1 MSLKEKIQ
9 SDIKEAMK
17 ARENEKVG
25 VLRMLQSEIKN
36 AEIAKRT
43 KLSKSNGAD
52 DIEQKSQLSDE
63 EIIEVISRE
72 TKKRK
77 DAIELYEKGGR
88 KELAEKEKKEAEI
101 LSAYMPEQMSEE
113 EIRSL
118 AKKTIDRLNASG
130 QQDMGKVMGAL
141 KLETKGKADGAAVS
155 RIVKELLS
163 L

>member
-17 ARENEKVG
+17 TRENEKVG

-113 EIRSL
+113 EI
-118 AKKTIDRLNASG
+118 KKLVETTIKETGASNIKE
-130 QQDMGKVMGAL
+130 MGKVMGAL
-141 KLETKGKADGAAVS
+141 KLEIKGKADGAMVS

>member
-17 ARENEKVG
+17 SGENEKVG
-25 VLRMLQSEIKN
+25 VLRMLQAEIKN

-43 KLSKSNGAD
+43 KLSKAGETDLEKKSELID
-52 DIEQKSQLSDE
+52 D
-63 EIIEVISRE
+63 EIIDVINRE

-88 KELAEKEKKEAEI
+88 KELAEKEKKEAEF
-101 LSAYMPEQMSEE
+101 LSVYMPEQMSEE

-130 QQDMGKVMGAL
+130 QHDMGKVMGAL
-141 KLETKGKADGAAVS
+141 KLEIKGKADGAMVS

-163 L
+163 P

>member
-17 ARENEKVG
+17 SGENEKIG
-25 VLRMLQSEIKN
+25 VLRMLQAEIKN

-43 KLSKSNGAD
+43 KLSKAGETDLEKKSELID
-52 DIEQKSQLSDE
+52 D
-63 EIIEVISRE
+63 EIIDVINRE

-101 LSAYMPEQMSEE
+101 LSAYMPEQMTEE
-113 EIRSL
+113 EI
-118 AKKTIDRLNASG
+118 KKLVETTIKETGASNIKE
-130 QQDMGKVMGAL
+130 MGKVMGAL
-141 KLETKGKADGAAVS
+141 KLEIKGKADGAMVS

-163 L
+163 P